1 MNANRKPDL
10 VLGLLFFEV
19 CLGCPIPLGLVGAG
33 ANSGILWSFLIALGY
48 VLYEAIRIARPL
60 AGLDVGGFGFFAYI
74 IGYVL
79 GELAHSGRFES
90 VLLGAAFTA
99 LGGVLGLA
107 AASVSWLVRR
117 RNPSAG
123 SVGVS
128 AAVLHGRPVL
138 PLIVLAVAPLLE
150 SLLMTLQMDV
160 VYSISGLLSA
170 GGTAVDWKLLSLDR
184 PILIVLAILSGYAL
198 LRRRRWMRLVVTIYV
213 GLGVVFAALHLLL
226 GLRLDS
232 LVAMSVPSGSG
243 YDLANLS
250 MPFYPIALSDY
261 IRACGIE
268 LVVRAILC
276 AVIVPWVYLADGRRT
291 S

>member
-1 MNANRKPDL
+1 
-10 VLGLLFFEV
+10 
-19 CLGCPIPLGLVGAG
+19 
-33 ANSGILWSFLIALGY
+33 
-48 VLYEAIRIARPL
+48 L
-60 AGLDVGGFGFFAYI
+60 AGLDVGAFGFFAFI
-74 IGYVL
+74 VGHML
-79 GELAHSGRFES
+79 GGLAHNGHFES
-90 VLLGAAFTA
+90 VLLGIAFTA
-99 LGGVLGLA
+99 FGGVLGLA

-123 SVGVS
+123 SVAVS

-160 VYSISGLLSA
+160 VYPISGLLSA
-170 GGTAVDWKLLSLDR
+170 GGTAVDWKLLSLDK
-184 PILIVLAILSGYAL
+184 PILIVVAILSGYAM
-198 LRRRRWMRLVVTIYV
+198 LRRRRWMRSVVTIYL

-232 LVAMSVPSGSG
+232 LVAMSVPSRSG
-243 YDLANLS
+243 YAFANLTV
-250 MPFYPIALSDY
+250 PFYPIALSDY

-268 LVVRAILC
+268 LAVRAILC
-276 AVIVPWVYLADGRRT
+276 AVIVPWVYLAGGRRT